1 MTHKEAMGYLNNI
14 GPFLLFFLKRS
25 GYGYHQMHSR
35 DIELT
40 SGHIKYVFEKFIKS
54 ELGAEAQE
62 YDYKEYLPLLTGSA
76 VQKDWVED
84 SISWLHQ
91 TEFEHTV
98 LGEDI
103 PF

>member
-1 MTHKEAMGYLNNI
+1 MALAI
-14 GPFLLFFLKRS
+14 F
-25 GYGYHQMHSR
+25 
-35 DIELT
+35 
-40 SGHIKYVFEKFIKS
+40 
-54 ELGAEAQE
+54 
-62 YDYKEYLPLLTGSA
+62 TGSA